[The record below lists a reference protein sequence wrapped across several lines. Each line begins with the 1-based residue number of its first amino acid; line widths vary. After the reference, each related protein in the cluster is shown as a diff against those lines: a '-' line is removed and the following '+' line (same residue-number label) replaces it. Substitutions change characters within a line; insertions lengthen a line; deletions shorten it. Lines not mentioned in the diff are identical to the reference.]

1 MYASVRRR
9 DRRQKAQAEEW
20 ITIFLVY
27 DIASLFYYVSVLS
40 PVPALRDIFL
50 YWYGAIYSLFVL
62 KVPLNPKQ
70 TNKTAVFFCCCLSCL
85 FKFLAWLCFS
95 WCLILSTI
103 VVLPLSMLYFDTYV
117 YKITYLLTYLLTYL
131 KHTVYLRQGCWCR

>member
-40 PVPALRDIFL
+40 PVPALRDIFV

-70 TNKTAVFFCCCLSCL
+70 TNKTAVFSVVVLVVCLS
-85 FKFLAWLCFS
+85 F
-95 WCLILSTI
+95 
-103 VVLPLSMLYFDTYV
+103 
-117 YKITYLLTYLLTYL
+117 
-131 KHTVYLRQGCWCR
+131 

>member
-1 MYASVRRR
+1 MDLYGAIAVTKKIGSITAGQTRTASSRMYASVRRR

-50 YWYGAIYSLFVL
+50 Y
-62 KVPLNPKQ
+62 
-70 TNKTAVFFCCCLSCL
+70 
-85 FKFLAWLCFS
+85 
-95 WCLILSTI
+95 
-103 VVLPLSMLYFDTYV
+103 
-117 YKITYLLTYLLTYL
+117 
-131 KHTVYLRQGCWCR
+131 